1 MVGRP
6 ASNYWFD
13 PVETQFAKVKLLDE
27 SVDDTDWI
35 VIGNI
40 VLKIVGK

>member
-6 ASNYWFD
+6 ASNCWFD
-13 PVETQFAKVKLLDE
+13 PVEAQFAKVKLLDE
-27 SVDDTDWI
+27 SVDDTDWV

-40 VLKIVGK
+40 VLKIIGK

>member
-6 ASNYWFD
+6 DSNCWFD
-13 PVETQFAKVKLLDE
+13 LVETQLAKVKLLDE

-35 VIGNI
+35 VISNI